1 VKVLWSP
8 RAAADLDNLVDFI
21 SADKPDAAERVGNR
35 IYEQVGGLA
44 LTPHIGRVGIL
55 SRTRELI
62 IAPWPYIAVYRI
74 DGETVRIIRVRHTS
88 RRLP

>member
-8 RAAADLDNLVDFI
+8 RAAADLDSLVNFI
-21 SADKPDAAERVGNR
+21 SADKPDAAARVGER

-44 LTPHIGRVGIL
+44 STPHMGRVGIL
-55 SRTRELI
+55 PVTRELI

-74 DGETVRIIRVRHTS
+74 DGATVRIIRIRHTS